1 MINVIGSFRT
11 YLEIIQFTLTLGIK
25 LEEYG
30 EHYCNAFQPT
40 FNEHG
45 FCYTFKFVTE
55 TIYLDLFPPRGEAAG
70 RLL

>member
-1 MINVIGSFRT
+1 MIGSFRT

-25 LEEYG
+25 LEEYD

-45 FCYTFKFVTE
+45 FCYTFNNPDAS
-55 TIYLDLFPPRGEAAG
+55 LDNTFQG
-70 RLL
+70 